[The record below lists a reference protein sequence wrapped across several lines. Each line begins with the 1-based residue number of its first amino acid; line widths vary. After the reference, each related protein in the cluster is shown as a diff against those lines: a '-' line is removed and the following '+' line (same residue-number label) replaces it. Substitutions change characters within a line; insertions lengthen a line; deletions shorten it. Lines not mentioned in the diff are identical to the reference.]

1 MNDTPKLLSLP
12 SDLEVAFTRT
22 FDAPAQL
29 VFDAFTRPE
38 HIVRW
43 LGRPGDKMTICEVD
57 LRVGGKWRYFWQL
70 REGGEMGISG
80 EFREINAPH
89 RIVSTEAF
97 DEPYFEVMGAGT
109 LNTMTFVER
118 DGKTTPT
125 QTTLY
130 RSREARDAAVQTGM
144 EGGLEEGFKQLA
156 ELLRELQA

>member
-80 EFREINAPH
+80 EFREIDAPH

-97 DEPYFEVMGAGT
+97 D
-109 LNTMTFVER
+109 
-118 DGKTTPT
+118 
-125 QTTLY
+125 
-130 RSREARDAAVQTGM
+130 
-144 EGGLEEGFKQLA
+144 
-156 ELLRELQA
+156 